1 MNNENYIDDYII
13 KVKFIISF
21 LFVGLWILFCCFI
34 QHPWFRSLQDVFG
47 TLVAMIIIIGI
58 SFLPAVMIIFLL
70 SGVIFDKP
78 KRNEIEYDLLGDIT
92 ILVAAYNEEESIY
105 DTLKSIS
112 NQNYPK
118 QIIVKVI
125 DNNSKD
131 KTKDEIFRAI
141 NDFNKNNKITIEYLF
156 EKTKGKFAALNCGL
170 ETVIT
175 KYAITIDADTFL
187 YDNALIN
194 IVNNMYVRNQKEKVA
209 AIAGTVMVKNSYIN
223 ILTKIQ
229 YWEYFLSIASI
240 KRMQGLFKSV
250 LVAQGAFSIYDTNL
264 LKEIGGWKDSI
275 GEDIV
280 LTWELLSKGYKTYY
294 ADCAVSFTNAP
305 TKFKIYAR
313 QRARWA
319 RGMIEGFRHFSFKE
333 CNNEYAKW
341 FIFSDLFLFVIDFSI
356 VFFYIPGLIA
366 AILFQNFLIVGP
378 VTLLLLPITVFV
390 FSIMY
395 ISEYK
400 RVFKVL
406 DINVEKYY
414 FSFIIF
420 LLFYSIIMSPVC
432 VWGYLQEFIGAK
444 RKWK

>member
-21 LFVGLWILFCCFI
+21 LFIWLWILFCCFI
-34 QHPWFRSLQDVFG
+34 QYPWFRSLQDVFG
-47 TLVAMIIIIGI
+47 TLVAMIIIIGL

-78 KRNEIEYDLLGDIT
+78 KRNEIEYDLLDDIT
-92 ILVAAYNEEESIY
+92 IIVAAYNEEESIY

-141 NDFNKNNKITIEYLF
+141 NDFSRNNKITIEYLF
-156 EKTKGKFAALNCGL
+156 EKTKGKFAALNHGL
-170 ETVIT
+170 ETVT
-175 KYAITIDADTFL
+175 TRYVITIDADTFL
-187 YDNALIN
+187 YRNALIDL
-194 IVNNMYVRNQKEKVA
+194 VNNMYIRNQTQKVA
-209 AIAGTVMVKNSYIN
+209 AIAGTVMVKNSNVN

-229 YWEYFLSIASI
+229 DWEYFLSIASI
-240 KRMQGLFKSV
+240 KRMQGLFGSV
-250 LVAQGAFSIYDTNL
+250 LVAQGAFSIYDTKL
-264 LKEIGGWKDSI
+264 LKDLDGWKDSI

-294 ADCAVSFTNAP
+294 ADYAVSFTNVP

-319 RGMIEGFRHFSFKE
+319 RGMIEGFRYFSFKE
-333 CNNEYAKW
+333 CSNGYAKW

-356 VFFYIPGLIA
+356 VFIYIPGLIA
-366 AILFQNFLIVGP
+366 ALLFQNFLIVGF
-378 VTLLLLPITVFV
+378 VTLLLLPITVLV
-390 FSIMY
+390 FSVMY

-400 RVFKVL
+400 RVYKRL
-406 DINVEKYY
+406 NIKCSKNYL
-414 FSFIIF
+414 SFIVF
-420 LLFYSIIMSPVC
+420 MLFYSIIMSPIC

>member
-1 MNNENYIDDYII
+1 MNNENYII
-13 KVKFIISF
+13 KIKFIISF

-34 QHPWFRSLQDVFG
+34 QYQWFKSLQDVFG
-47 TLVAMIIIIGI
+47 TLIAMLIIIGL
-58 SFLPAVMIIFLL
+58 SFLPSVMIIFLL

-78 KRNEIEYDLLGDIT
+78 KRYEIKYDLLEDIT
-92 ILVAAYNEEESIY
+92 ILIAAYNEEKSIY

-112 NQNYPK
+112 EQKYTK
-118 QIIVKVI
+118 KIIVRVI

-131 KTKDEIFRAI
+131 KTKYEIFRAI
-141 NDFNKNNKITIEYLF
+141 NDFSRNNKITIEYLF
-156 EKTKGKFAALNCGL
+156 EKTKGKFAALNHGL
-170 ETVIT
+170 ETVT
-175 KYAITIDADTFL
+175 TRYVITIDADTFL
-187 YDNALIN
+187 YRNALIDL
-194 IVNNMYVRNQKEKVA
+194 VNNMYIRNQTHKVT
-209 AIAGTVMVKNSYIN
+209 AIAGTVMVKNSSVN

-229 YWEYFLSIASI
+229 DWEYFLSIASI
-240 KRMQGLFKSV
+240 KRMQGLFGSV
-250 LVAQGAFSIYDTNL
+250 LVAQGAFSIYDTKL
-264 LKEIGGWKDSI
+264 LKDLGGWKDSI

-305 TKFKIYAR
+305 TKFKIYVR

-333 CNNEYAKW
+333 CSNGYAKW

-356 VFFYIPGLIA
+356 VFIYIPGLVA
-366 AILFQNFLIVGP
+366 ALLFQNFLIVGF
-378 VTLLLLPITVFV
+378 VTLLLLPITVLV
-390 FSIMY
+390 FSVMY

-400 RVFKVL
+400 RVYKRL
-406 DINVEKYY
+406 NIKCSKNYL
-414 FSFIIF
+414 SFIVFI
-420 LLFYSIIMSPVC
+420 LFYSIIMSPIC

>member
-1 MNNENYIDDYII
+1 MYTYEKKEKQGILKI
-13 KVKFIISF
+13 KVSKEN
-21 LFVGLWILFCCFI
+21 W
-34 QHPWFRSLQDVFG
+34 DK
-47 TLVAMIIIIGI
+47 
-58 SFLPAVMIIFLL
+58 AV
-70 SGVIFDKP
+70 
-78 KRNEIEYDLLGDIT
+78 NEVY
-92 ILVAAYNEEESIY
+92 
-105 DTLKSIS
+105 
-112 NQNYPK
+112 
-118 QIIVKVI
+118 
-125 DNNSKD
+125 
-131 KTKDEIFRAI
+131 
-141 NDFNKNNKITIEYLF
+141 

-209 AIAGTVMVKNSYIN
+209 AIARTVMVKNSDIN
-223 ILTKIQ
+223 LLTKIQ

-356 VFFYIPGLIA
+356 VFFI
-366 AILFQNFLIVGP
+366 
-378 VTLLLLPITVFV
+378 
-390 FSIMY
+390 
-395 ISEYK
+395 
-400 RVFKVL
+400 
-406 DINVEKYY
+406 
-414 FSFIIF
+414 
-420 LLFYSIIMSPVC
+420 
-432 VWGYLQEFIGAK
+432 YLV
-444 RKWK
+444 

>member
-1 MNNENYIDDYII
+1 MGVKI
-13 KVKFIISF
+13 KFIISS
-21 LFVGLWILFCCFI
+21 LFVLFWILFCCFI
-34 QHPWFRSLQDVFG
+34 QYPWLVSLKNIFGIFISVF
-47 TLVAMIIIIGI
+47 IILGL
-58 SFLPAVMIIFLL
+58 SFLPAIMIIFLL
-70 SGVIFDKP
+70 TGVVLDK
-78 KRNEIEYDLLGDIT
+78 REIYDIRYDLLEDIT

-112 NQNYPK
+112 KQNYPNK
-118 QIIVKVI
+118 IIVKVI

-131 KTKDEIFRAI
+131 NTRDEIFKAI
-141 NDFNKNNKITIEYLF
+141 NDFNNENITIEYLF
-156 EKTKGKFAALNCGL
+156 ETKQGKFAALNYGL
-170 ETVIT
+170 KSTTTRYV
-175 KYAITIDADTFL
+175 ITIDADTFL
-187 YDNALIN
+187 YDNALLN
-194 IVNNMYVRNQKEKVA
+194 ITNNMYTKNQNENVA
-209 AIAGTVMVKNSYIN
+209 AIAGTVMVKNSEIN

-250 LVAQGAFSIYDTNL
+250 LVAQGAFSIYNTKL
-264 LKEIGGWKDSI
+264 VKKIGGWKDSI

-280 LTWELLSKGYKTYY
+280 LTWELLSNGNNTYY
-294 ADCAVSFTNAP
+294 ADRAISFTNVP

-319 RGMIEGFRHFSFKE
+319 RGMIEGFRHFSFKR
-333 CNNEYAKW
+333 CANKYAKW
-341 FIFSDLFLFVIDFSI
+341 FIFSDLFLFIIDISI
-356 VFFYIPGLIA
+356 TFIYIPGLIA
-366 AILFQNFLIVGP
+366 AILFRNFLIVGP
-378 VTLLLLPITVFV
+378 VTLLLLPITIFV

-400 RVFKVL
+400 RVFKLL
-406 DINVEKYY
+406 DIEVKKYC

-432 VWGYLQEFIGAK
+432 VWGYLQEFIGLK